1 MIVLLLPLSTGF
13 NVRPRPLYDLLVQRA
28 VQTCCFTSRQCRDN
42 PTAQWLEQFAGHS
55 GLEHFHGLDGLRMA
69 WDEYLTKL
77 LYAPEQSVM
86 VQSVLKKHRG
96 LSPNNPYL
104 QPTPMEYEHRIVPSQ
119 IAERVMQT
127 ACDIA
132 SEWTHDLGLMEAEN
146 AEQTRRH
153 LQATHRPIALR
164 RLHSAA
170 TSTVRTRRRCAR
182 ARATTSATRRCPS
195 SRSTR
200 SAPTRTR
207 RTAAATTTC
216 SSCSRAFGWQVPSAL
231 SEGSA
236 LCARRVAPT
245 APAVPSD
252 ATAPREQLEARLG
265 LSSSPRPTP
274 RLRILRSWPPL
285 GDPPRDAQPAA
296 RLRGAGARGAR
307 LTTWRHGGALP
318 PPAPLP
324 VPPADADRLQALLRL
339 TSGWRGAAQ
348 AARRRTFEF
357 LQRFA
362 EARELSGEQPY
373 HAAHGRV

>member
-153 LQATHRPIALR
+153 LQA
-164 RLHSAA
+164 
-170 TSTVRTRRRCAR
+170 VRTGAGDDERN
-182 ARATTSATRRCPS
+182 TTLPVFAVDPVSPDADSPYRGGNYDLLKLLATRHA
-195 SRSTR
+195 TR
-200 SAPTRTR
+200 S
-207 RTAAATTTC
+207 
-216 SSCSRAFGWQVPSAL
+216 
-231 SEGSA
+231 
-236 LCARRVAPT
+236 
-245 APAVPSD
+245 
-252 ATAPREQLEARLG
+252 
-265 LSSSPRPTP
+265 
-274 RLRILRSWPPL
+274 
-285 GDPPRDAQPAA
+285 
-296 RLRGAGARGAR
+296 
-307 LTTWRHGGALP
+307 
-318 PPAPLP
+318 
-324 VPPADADRLQALLRL
+324 LLRDCE
-339 TSGWRGAAQ
+339 AQ

-373 HAAHGRV
+373 HAADEWLAELLDQPPLVVMPDAADGGGGLIDPHELAEEVMRRRVGVATAWRDELSSVPEQMLGLKRAWLDAMSESASAD